1 MRLSLRIAALAAMS
15 LMIAAAPAAAQ
26 TPQSEVS
33 VGYQALH
40 VPDLWFP
47 AGFAID
53 GAYNLTDQV
62 GVVGEFGWSR
72 KSASADAGIAT
83 AEGSLNAYT
92 FAGGVRV
99 SGRGY
104 APVTPFAQV
113 LVGGLHASGSASISA
128 GGVTVGASDSTTEF
142 MVQPGAGVVVPVGT
156 NVGVVGQI
164 DYRRVF
170 FKNAGENEYR
180 IFAGIRLGM

>member
-1 MRLSLRIAALAAMS
+1 MRLSLRIAALAAIA
-15 LMIAAAPAAAQ
+15 LAIAAAPAAAQ
-26 TPQSEVS
+26 TPKTEVS

-47 AGFAID
+47 AGFAVD

-62 GVVGEFGWSR
+62 GVVGEFGWSH
-72 KSASADAGIAT
+72 KSASADAGVAS

-104 APVTPFAQV
+104 SSVTPFAQV
-113 LVGGLHASGSASISA
+113 LLGGLHATGSASVTA
-128 GGVTVGASDSTTEF
+128 GGFSVGVSDSTTEF
-142 MVQPGAGVVVPVGT
+142 MIQPGAGVVVPVGD

-170 FKNAGENEYR
+170 FQSQGENEYR
-180 IFAGIRLGM
+180 IFFGIRVGR